1 MWQVK
6 RTHLSGSIFESSIDE
21 QHDGCFEM
29 DLLLVDPST
38 SVKVIDQ
45 ALSIIPIKICAHFH
59 NTFFETNQTFFY
71 QTTKFYQKPQSV
83 CLSFVFLGKIF
94 SHKGLKEWGGGCVKH
109 SHLKSGPL
117 RSKLLVVKHGLQHL
131 PVAPGN
137 QANGSQ
143 NFQDCYLCPDIFG
156 GETLSNYVD
165 AVWMSKY
172 MSSALLFWT
181 KNIWLCSILEYK
193 TTSVEDIT
201 DIDMFS

>member
-6 RTHLSGSIFESSIDE
+6 RTHLSWSIFESSIDE

-59 NTFFETNQTFFY
+59 NTFFETNQAFFY

-94 SHKGLKEWGGGCVKH
+94 SHKGLKEWGGLCKTF
-109 SHLKSGPL
+109 SPEIWSSPQQTSGSEAWTPTPSCGPREPGKWL
-117 RSKLLVVKHGLQHL
+117 PEFPGLLFSSGY
-131 PVAPGN
+131 
-137 QANGSQ
+137 
-143 NFQDCYLCPDIFG
+143 FRWQDFEQLCWCSLD
-156 GETLSNYVD
+156 EQVHELCL
-165 AVWMSKY
+165 AVLNKKY
-172 MSSALLFWT
+172 MVMFYF
-181 KNIWLCSILEYK
+181 SI
-193 TTSVEDIT
+193 
-201 DIDMFS
+201 

>member
-1 MWQVK
+1 
-6 RTHLSGSIFESSIDE
+6 
-21 QHDGCFEM
+21 M

-94 SHKGLKEWGGGCVKH
+94 SHKGLKEWGGGGGGCVCVKN

-117 RSKLLVVKHGLQHL
+117 RSKLLVV
-131 PVAPGN
+131 
-137 QANGSQ
+137 
-143 NFQDCYLCPDIFG
+143 
-156 GETLSNYVD
+156 
-165 AVWMSKY
+165 
-172 MSSALLFWT
+172 
-181 KNIWLCSILEYK
+181 
-193 TTSVEDIT
+193 
-201 DIDMFS
+201 